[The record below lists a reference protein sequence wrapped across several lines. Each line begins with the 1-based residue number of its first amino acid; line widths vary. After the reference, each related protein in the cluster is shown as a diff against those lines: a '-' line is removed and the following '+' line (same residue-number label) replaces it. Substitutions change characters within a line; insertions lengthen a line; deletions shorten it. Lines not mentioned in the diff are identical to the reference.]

1 MTYYV
6 CVFIEH
12 LFYAWYL
19 YKVRDE
25 LLEKDKEG
33 HPCI

>member
-19 YKVRDE
+19 YKARE
-25 LLEKDKEG
+25 LLEKDKD